1 MSLLLAIAVGW
12 VSVSRA
18 SAAQPILGPRLALTA
33 AGVRAAQGPV
43 LASGDFGFERRWI
56 GGETKFGV
64 SFGGC
69 KSFQMRV
76 DDLVLVGAAA
86 SQFTSQAGAYAS
98 YVQVFESE
106 TMAERFFVR
115 MRAPGVIPCYREQ
128 VSAVLPLEARITSI
142 ALLPVARVAPRVRAY
157 RMRWTR
163 PYAGGLEQNVT
174 DHIFLGRGRTIVVL
188 STTTHASAK
197 AARREIRLARAIASR
212 MRA

>member
-1 MSLLLAIAVGW
+1 MSLLLAITAGS
-12 VSVSRA
+12 VSVALA

-33 AGVRAAQGPV
+33 AGMRAAHGPV
-43 LASGDFGFERRWI
+43 LASADFGFERRWI
-56 GGETKFGV
+56 GGETAFGV
-64 SFGGC
+64 AFAGC
-69 KSFQMRV
+69 KSFHMRL

-86 SQFTSQAGAYAS
+86 SQFTSRAGAYAS

-106 TMAERFFVR
+106 TMVERFFAR
-115 MRAPGVIPCYREQ
+115 MRAPEVIPCYRDQ
-128 VSAVLPLEARITSI
+128 VSSLLPPEARITSI

-163 PYAGGLEQNVT
+163 PYAGSLEQNVT

-197 AARREIRLARAIASR
+197 AARREIRLARSIASR
-212 MRA
+212 MRG